1 MIITVNLVGGVIVN
15 FVGGVTVTS
24 VAGVTLASV
33 GRVTVTPVGR
43 VTITPVGRVTVTPV
57 GRVTVTPVGGVTTV
71 VSVGGVTVAFLRG
84 VTGALV
90 RWSCCNLCR
99 RSFSYRLNMKGIV
112 CPIHIFMFRCGI
124 RRLDTPFY
132 VPRKFLGV
140 LDSSY
145 IWTYIIYVMLDKF
158 LLILSHSVKHRLSKP
173 QIYLN

>member
-1 MIITVNLVGGVIVN
+1 MIITVNLIGGVIVN

-43 VTITPVGRVTVTPV
+43 VT
-57 GRVTVTPVGGVTTV
+57 VTPVGGVTTV
-71 VSVGGVTVAFLRG
+71 VSVGGVTVAFLSG
-84 VTGALV
+84 VTGAFV
-90 RWSCCNLCR
+90 RWSYCNLCR
-99 RSFSYRLNMKGIV
+99 RSFSYRLNMKGIA

-158 LLILSHSVKHRLSKP
+158 FLILSHSVKHRLSKP
-173 QIYLN
+173 QIYLKLMN